1 MTRPDADFS
10 QMALAKTATRER
22 LRTASRNV
30 LGPVDL
36 PELTMVHKLGCL
48 CAKTDLYCPVHTPTS
63 TAGATYRP
71 GDLTLHGKDP
81 A

>member
-10 QMALAKTATRER
+10 QMALARTATRER
-22 LRTASRNV
+22 LRTAGRHV
-30 LGPVDL
+30 PDL

-48 CAKTDLYCPVHTPTS
+48 CANPDLYCPVHTPTN
-63 TAGATYRP
+63 TAGATFRP

>member
-1 MTRPDADFS
+1 MTRPDSDFS
-10 QMALAKTATRER
+10 QMALAKTAAHER
-22 LRTASRNV
+22 LQTASREFLDV
-30 LGPVDL
+30 PV
-36 PELTMVHKLGCL
+36 TMVHKLGCL
-48 CAKTDLYCPVHTPTS
+48 CASPNLYCPVHTPTS